1 MQERH
6 PTLGT
11 AFTSAQMHFVNSL
24 EQLSGGNSFKTTM
37 CKNCESQKG
46 QTHLTS
52 SLSAYFSGLPE
63 QTIEFLIFQ
72 LNDTRFSCEKNMKKK
87 NLILSIFANDILYK
101 HRIPS
106 CSLLER
112 ASFLLL
118 IKAIP
123 QDAVQASSPQWK
135 KFSTSKTLPPPQ

>member
-63 QTIEFLIFQ
+63 QSIEFLIFQ
-72 LNDTRFSCEKNMKKK
+72 LNDTRFSCEKKHEKKK
-87 NLILSIFANDILYK
+87 SHFIYICQWYLVQAQN
-101 HRIPS
+101 
-106 CSLLER
+106 
-112 ASFLLL
+112 SFLLP
-118 IKAIP
+118 AGEG
-123 QDAVQASSPQWK
+123 
-135 KFSTSKTLPPPQ
+135 KFSTAY